1 MTEERKKRV
10 LRAVNIAL
18 TVIVALLVCFI
29 VVKIFF
35 VTWARVDQTSMSPTY
50 EDGETVFVARLGEVE
65 RGSVAVFYDKD
76 VAAPRIASA
85 FGFFAGDARLLVKRV
100 VALEGDEIWLEP
112 ADDGY
117 AVRVRPA
124 GGEPAYE
131 EYTAPSGES
140 VTLPPLTFDT
150 AGLLSDAT
158 RWDPYVVGEG
168 CAFVMGD
175 NRTVSQDSRVFG
187 DVPLTRMVGTVMG

>member
-65 RGSVAVFYDKD
+65 RGSVVC
-76 VAAPRIASA
+76 S
-85 FGFFAGDARLLVKRV
+85 
-100 VALEGDEIWLEP
+100 
-112 ADDGY
+112 
-117 AVRVRPA
+117 
-124 GGEPAYE
+124 
-131 EYTAPSGES
+131 T
-140 VTLPPLTFDT
+140 
-150 AGLLSDAT
+150 T
-158 RWDPYVVGEG
+158 R
-168 CAFVMGD
+168 
-175 NRTVSQDSRVFG
+175 T
-187 DVPLTRMVGTVMG
+187 